1 MKRASYLLLF
11 VAMLWI
17 ASTDFS
23 GCNKSFGVS
32 ADGKNDP
39 DSSKLKDEPSVS
51 FKDLDGKTLTLASLK
66 GKVVFVNFWAT
77 YCEPCKIETPWLI
90 EFQQKYAS
98 KGFSVVGVAMDEE
111 GKKVVEPFVKSTEFD
126 VNGKQTPMI
135 YPIVL
140 GDDDIGDQFGG
151 LFGYPTSFLISRD
164 GKIHKKY
171 IGLSD
176 YDELDKAIQSLL

>member
-1 MKRASYLLLF
+1 MRRFSYVLLF
-11 VAMLWI
+11 MAVLWM

-23 GCNKSFGVS
+23 GCGKSLNVS
-32 ADGKNDP
+32 AGGKNASDSAKFKSEP
-39 DSSKLKDEPSVS
+39 DVT
-51 FKDLDGKTLTLASLK
+51 FKDLNGKKVTLESLK

-77 YCEPCKIETPWLI
+77 YCEPCRIETPWLI

-98 KGFSVVGVAMDEE
+98 KGFTVLGVAMDEQGLE
-111 GKKVVEPFVKSTEFD
+111 IVEPFVRATEFD
-126 VNGKQTPMI
+126 VNGQQEKFN

-140 GDDDIGDQFGG
+140 GDDDIGDKFGG

-164 GKIHKKY
+164 GRIHKKY

-176 YDELDKAIQSLL
+176 YDELNQAIQSLL